1 MKDWYLMTDNSHPNV
16 LGGYENDAFLEEK
29 QDAFIES
36 LGTAIGSTVMLYN
49 SDLTEIGL
57 TMQIL
62 KT

>member
-36 LGTAIGSTVMLYN
+36 LGTAIGSTVMLYK
-49 SDLTEIGL
+49 E
-57 TMQIL
+57 
-62 KT
+62 